1 MTSLYGYSILNLLAV
16 LTFIF
21 VLMYVLKKLKLAKYA
36 QNRHIRIINSVPI
49 GGKEKILLLEVNN
62 TFLLLGA
69 TPNHIETLYVFD
81 ELKETQTVTANG
93 GNEIREPTFS
103 ALGG

>member
-21 VLMYVLKKLKLAKYA
+21 VLMYVVKKLKLSKYA
-36 QNRHIRIINSVPI
+36 QNRHIKIINSVPI

-81 ELKETQTVTANG
+81 ELKETQTVTANA